1 MSRAS
6 GWQESC
12 STADLSQS
20 TCGCANSSCRPAFT
34 TRTAFS
40 HSHSDPVL
48 SDRSPQS
55 AAASS
60 TGKERPDPGSL
71 SPGGAPSPSLPG
83 CCFPLAFMRL
93 TTSMSQG
100 FPTGFLHIQVLPF
113 VFWHLRDVVPV
124 WGEWPTHSSLDLDCV
139 TPSHFYSL
147 CILIQFMEK
156 SQDPVEGRAPKW
168 QHKPILSII
177 TNICVGFSLSHRKL
191 PVSTYNL
198 RLHVFANEENDA
210 A

>member
-71 SPGGAPSPSLPG
+71 SPGGTPSPSLPG

-93 TTSMSQG
+93 TTSMSQ
-100 FPTGFLHIQVLPF
+100 
-113 VFWHLRDVVPV
+113 R
-124 WGEWPTHSSLDLDCV
+124 
-139 TPSHFYSL
+139 
-147 CILIQFMEK
+147 
-156 SQDPVEGRAPKW
+156 
-168 QHKPILSII
+168 
-177 TNICVGFSLSHRKL
+177 LSHRFPSYSGFTFCFL
-191 PVSTYNL
+191 ASQGCGTCLGRVTYTL
-198 RLHVFANEENDA
+198 FT
-210 A
+210 